1 MDRFTKFVRAI
12 SAKGKKLKIKII
24 SVGKTKERSWR
35 AAEAEYSKRIMRYAQ
50 LEHVQVKNA
59 PAGSI
64 KNAMKVMEL
73 EANSILAKIKQ
84 DEFVV
89 A

>member
-1 MDRFTKFVRAI
+1 MA
-12 SAKGKKLKIKII
+12 KLKK
-24 SVGKTKERSWR
+24 KSWR
-35 AAEAEYSKRIMRYAQ
+35 AAEAEYSKRIMHYAQ

-64 KNAMKVMEL
+64 KNAMKVIEL

-84 DEFVV
+84 EEFAV
-89 A
+89 ALDRRGKQISSQGFAEF